1 MDIDWRTVQ
10 LFLGEDG
17 VSEVSI
23 AAHDSRKV
31 RCTCNSFFGSA
42 RCKHTKFVKQRMQE
56 NNGNY
61 SISIPEEIDDED
73 AYEAMENGAESFREF
88 VLKYGVVEVID

>member
-10 LFLGEDG
+10 LFLGDEG
-17 VSEVSI
+17 VSEVAI

-31 RCTCNSFFGSA
+31 RCTCSSFFSSA

-56 NNGNY
+56 NGGNY
-61 SISIPEEIDDED
+61 AISIPEDVDDED
-73 AYEAMENGAESFREF
+73 AYDAMGDSDTFRQF
-88 VLKYGVVEVID
+88 VIKHGVVEVID